1 MDNEK
6 VETIKQEVER
16 ISQDLFNYAI
26 DREDVA
32 WLVHSHSE
40 HSRVDSSTLEYELQI
55 LKIVGTGWNV
65 MYAMENSPYKESV
78 SGLFWSAVHKFSANI
93 SEDAGNLAGKKI
105 DYFQTLKDRLEMYI
119 KALKDNSSEKDPAKP
134 VGEAFA
140 AQCGY
145 LDDLYAFMAGAK
157 MFSSISMMVQQY
169 FEGFD
174 TSI

>member
-1 MDNEK
+1 MQKEK
-6 VETIKQEVER
+6 IETIKHEVEK

-40 HSRVDSSTLEYELQI
+40 HSRVDPSTLEYELQI

-65 MYAMENSPYKESV
+65 MYAMENSPYKDAV

-105 DYFQTLKDRLEMYI
+105 DYFKILKDRLEMYI
-119 KALKDNSSEKDPAKP
+119 QALKDNSSEKEPAKP

-140 AQCGY
+140 AQCGKHG
-145 LDDLYAFMAGAK
+145 DLYALMAGAK
-157 MFSSISMMVQQY
+157 MFSSISLGVKQY
-169 FEGFD
+169 FEGFEA
-174 TSI
+174 SI